1 MLDFNKLRIKFNNVP
16 KFEEYQL
23 NKENIFK
30 FKLFNDFQEG
40 FITFS
45 GYKTNDLNK
54 AINEVKKVYNNNP
67 VCDHYIIE
75 VYGLNPKP
83 KELIIKGT
91 TKKGI
96 NTGDIMNKHYFYNWN
111 KIKDLNIYL
120 PKKQKEKTNEV

>member
-1 MLDFNKLRIKFNNVP
+1 MLDFNELRIKFNNVP

-30 FKLFNDFQEG
+30 FKLFNDFQGG

-54 AINEVKKVYNNNP
+54 AINEVKKVYSNNL

-96 NTGDIMNKHYFYNWN
+96 NTGNIINKHYFYDWN

-120 PKKQKEKTNEV
+120 SKKQKEKTI

>member
-1 MLDFNKLRIKFNNVP
+1 MLDFNELRIKFNNVP

-30 FKLFNDFQEG
+30 FKLFNDFQGG

-54 AINEVKKVYNNNP
+54 AINEVKKVYSNNL

-96 NTGDIMNKHYFYNWN
+96 NTGNIINKHYFYDWN

-120 PKKQKEKTNEV
+120 PKKQKEKTI

>member
-1 MLDFNKLRIKFNNVP
+1 MLDFNELRIKFNNVP

-30 FKLFNDFQEG
+30 FKLFNHFQEG

-67 VCDHYIIE
+67 VCDHYVIE
-75 VYGLNPKP
+75 VKRNN
-83 KELIIKGT
+83 
-91 TKKGI
+91 KKGI
-96 NTGDIMNKHYFYNWN
+96 NTGDITGKHYFYDWH

-120 PKKQKEKTNEV
+120 PKQKKENKK